1 MSTSTLVILIVGI
14 NLFIL
19 LIGGGLIW
27 LFTTEKK
34 PNFNIMKKFE
44 KLEVEKGTDPVVA
57 DKKLS
62 FIAKI
67 LKRKSK
73 KNNI

>member
-1 MSTSTLVILIVGI
+1 
-14 NLFIL
+14 L

-34 PNFNIMKKFE
+34 PNFNIMKKFEKFE